1 VRDRARTPASDD
13 SVGRGQVRI
22 DVSAKQLS
30 MPAVCACCGAPGDT
44 IVQNTVTRVEGK
56 RVIRT
61 KTSSWNIPYCS
72 ACAAHDRIWPSAS
85 AFEVFVFTILTF
97 GIYLYFYI
105 QRRKRALAMC
115 MASCARPRQAFAYLG
130 WHGTVHQFDVASPV
144 FAHAFLAANA
154 KKIVGADQAARQL
167 LVAATPPR
175 GVALVLSRNSTPPAS
190 SVAPSPPS
198 PPPSSRTGSG
208 FCGPNDTVTV
218 AGRTLRGPLAYVVPA
233 DSEVDASAIV
243 SSLRVGN
250 AATAENLPYWPT
262 YSQATPSQRAR
273 YLDWLA
279 GGRSDP
285 RVAIGYV
292 FIFFYGLERRVLV
305 DRTDHEIVRA
315 ELNRLLAIYGGVKQS
330 FRGYASALASFMALP
345 QLAALSEQDV
355 CSQLGDLFEH
365 DPIARSGLLAWFHVH
380 ERPLPA
386 RYAMLVAASMDGA
399 KRGAVVKRARV
410 EVEELFAIRY
420 RERFGDG
427 IRLDAAKRPELVSYH
442 PGSPS
447 LLHASRKL
455 AVSIP
460 HVLGRGAQFTPVV
473 DVWNACVSDLK
484 QLSFTRRTDA
494 SAPLTAEA
502 WMALPPELRADH
514 EHPEQDAWD
523 TAVQAAPRLGAFRI
537 IPAGRLA
544 ALAGIEVEDRVT
556 GSRLRRAVEVASLLG
571 YAVEPD
577 ARVHAQTMQSS
588 AELVIWEAPITTAPD
603 AALWRSV
610 HTMLSLTLS
619 IALADG
625 EVSDEEAHTVHAM
638 IANLFPLDDAM
649 RSRVAALRLL
659 LVRQPTRVTAV
670 ARKLKES
677 RTPIELVKI
686 GRLLVTVAAVD
697 GVITDGEHRALKNLY
712 KVMGVGTPELEAA
725 IVASGARFETDEPV
739 EVRATQR
746 GPSGENIPSPA
757 SSVPTLN
764 AAAIEAILAETR
776 DVAALLAE
784 VLDDEEDRDSTPIP
798 GALRIEQP
806 TNGEWSTL
814 DLRFHGVLREL
825 LTRSTWTVG
834 DVRELA
840 LRSKLMPGAILETL
854 NTWAEDRFGD
864 YVIEEEGDWRINTQ
878 LLGRRTA

>member
-1 VRDRARTPASDD
+1 MIEWD
-13 SVGRGQVRI
+13 RGQVRI

-30 MPAVCACCGAPGDT
+30 MPAVCACCGGPSDT
-44 IVQNTVTRVEGK
+44 IVQNTATRVEGK

-72 ACAAHDRIWPSAS
+72 TCAAHDRVWPGAS
-85 AFEVFVFTILTF
+85 AFEVFVLTILTC

-105 QRRKRALAMC
+105 QRRKQALAMC
-115 MASCARPRQAFAYLG
+115 MAGCARPRQAFAYLG
-130 WHGTVHQFDVASPV
+130 WHGTVHQFEVASPV
-144 FAHAFLAANA
+144 FAQAFLAANA
-154 KKIVGADQAARQL
+154 KKVVGADQAARQL
-167 LVAATPPR
+167 LVAAPPTPPR
-175 GVALVLSRNSTPPAS
+175 GVVLPPPRNSKPPPPTY
-190 SVAPSPPS
+190 VAPPS
-198 PPPSSRTGSG
+198 PRAPPSTARSG
-208 FCGPNDTVTV
+208 FFGASDTVSV
-218 AGRTLRGPLAYVVPA
+218 AGRTLRGPLAYVVA
-233 DSEVDASAIV
+233 TGSDADASAIV

-250 AATAENLPYWPT
+250 AAIAEDLPYWPT

-279 GGRSDP
+279 AGRSDP

-330 FRGYASALASFMALP
+330 FRGYASALAGFMALP
-345 QLAALSEQDV
+345 QLATLSERDV

-399 KRGAVVKRARV
+399 KRGAVVKRARA

-420 RERFGDG
+420 RERFAEGM
-427 IRLDAAKRPELVSYH
+427 RLDAAKRPELVSYH

-460 HVLGRGAQFTPVV
+460 HVLGRSAQFTPVV
-473 DVWNACVSDLK
+473 DVWNDCIGDLK
-484 QLSFTRRTDA
+484 KLSFTRRTDA
-494 SAPLTAEA
+494 SAPLTGEA

-544 ALAGIEVEDRVT
+544 ALAGIEVDDRVT
-556 GSRLRRAVEVASLLG
+556 GSRLRRAVEAAALLG

-577 ARVHAQTMQSS
+577 ARVYARTMQASS
-588 AELVIWEAPITTAPD
+588 ELVIWEAPITIAPN

-659 LVRQPTRVTAV
+659 LVRQPSRVTGV
-670 ARKLKES
+670 AKKLKES
-677 RTPIELVKI
+677 RTPTELAKI

-712 KVMGVGTPELEAA
+712 KVMGVGASELAAA

-739 EVRATQR
+739 EVRAAQPQR
-746 GPSGENIPSPA
+746 PGEMIPSPA
-757 SSVPTLN
+757 STVPTLN

-776 DVAALLAE
+776 EVAALLSE
-784 VLDDEEDRDSTPIP
+784 VLDDDDDRDATPIP
-798 GALRIEQP
+798 SPPRIENP
-806 TNGEWSTL
+806 ANGEWSTL
-814 DLRFHGVLREL
+814 DFRFHGVLREL
-825 LTRSTWTVG
+825 LTRPTWTVG
-834 DVRELA
+834 DVRALA

-854 NTWAEDRFGD
+854 NAWAEDRFGD

-878 LLGRRTA
+878 LLERRSA